1 MIDAPSKKE
10 LLGLRLQATC
20 RGNERLR
27 TLMMCLGLTVGGMFD
42 ELMEQ
47 GWSDAE
53 ATQSIVDA
61 LTEVQQGLMGTSK
74 NQEFHSYRSLQKN
87 ALRRQR
93 V

>member
-20 RGNERLR
+20 RGNERLG

-74 NQEFHSYRSLQKN
+74 TQECYAYRSLQKN

>member
-1 MIDAPSKKE
+1 MNEAAANPRHDAGMMNAPTKKE

-61 LTEVQQGLMGTSK
+61 LTEVQQGLMS
-74 NQEFHSYRSLQKN
+74 ELVHE
-87 ALRRQR
+87 
-93 V
+93 